1 MTSEEYS
8 IEQQTSFETA
18 AVSSEAELAALE
30 TQLKDMY
37 KEFYGF
43 IGDRALKS
51 QLGEAR
57 YPILNGMSQAIA
69 AKHGERAR
77 LRFKAIGRSV
87 VEAGD

>member
-1 MTSEEYS
+1 MTSEECP
-8 IEQQTSFETA
+8 IEQQTSIETA
-18 AVSSEAELAALE
+18 AVSSKEELAALE

-37 KEFYGF
+37 REFYGF

-77 LRFKAIGRSV
+77 LRFKAFSQPV
-87 VEAGD
+87 VEPDD